1 MPANWSLYPLDW
13 PEIALAVK
21 EEAGFVCEQC
31 GEQCYLPGQPCPD
44 RRRVLT
50 VHHLDHDPANC
61 ERDNLIALCAPCHLR
76 ADAQHHARNARRT
89 RARKNGQGFLPGMEE
104 AGDGAG

>member
-21 EEAGFVCEQC
+21 KEAGFACEQC
-31 GEQCYLPGQPCPD
+31 GEQCYRPGEPCDD
-44 RRRVLT
+44 RRLVLT
-50 VHHLDHDPANC
+50 VHHINHVPSDC
-61 ERDNLIALCAPCHLR
+61 ERDNLVALCAPCHLR

-89 RARKNGQGFLPGMEE
+89 RARKSGQGFLPGMEE